1 MSFFTSEKAMQIWLE
16 DKLEIVDGLA
26 EIIDNVQ
33 EIEDYIPKNISE
45 VKIKKSYLHC
55 LKSLYLH
62 ESLTKDENISS
73 TKGDSLRPDILAYAS
88 ETESLVIIE
97 LKNQGGATRE
107 AGTELSAYASEIKSS
122 LSYLS
127 DGDIVN
133 VLISPSWPPLLKHH
147 IYNNV
152 FWQGKNTICLEPIK
166 KNNEILLKIVDI
178 PLFVQA
184 ELPTKISEE
193 HLGGYHVCLYDNS
206 QYLKERPETK
216 LHQYLPLIKTSI
228 SSMATTGEK
237 MNTHG
242 FAFLR
247 SGTCLS
253 PYFIT
258 LVNAAPFKSIERILH
273 SNDIESYND
282 LPLIEKKIL
291 DVYLEYSPEGHG
303 FSLDSLYN
311 SGTHLLQN
319 VCSPAPEGFTSWS
332 EMKEEIMNSHK
343 IIYFESWGIFKEIAI
358 SKLSEKYKN
367 GEFDIDLNNINLGL
381 EVINEIID
389 KDYQFINPQYL
400 HDSFFPENHPTRN
413 RSIFFDQ
420 DVIDDFDDESPQDHL
435 F

>member
-1 MSFFTSEKAMQIWLE
+1 MSFFTNENAMQIWLE
-16 DKLEIVDGLA
+16 NKLDEVEGLA
-26 EIIDNVQ
+26 DLIDNIQ
-33 EIEDYIPKNISE
+33 EIEDYVPKNISE
-45 VKIKKSYLHC
+45 IKIKKSYLYC

-73 TKGDSLRPDILAYAS
+73 SKGDSLKPDILAYAP

-133 VLISPSWPPLLKHH
+133 VIVSPCWPALLKHH
-147 IYNNV
+147 LYNNV
-152 FWQGKNTICLEPIK
+152 FWQGKNTICLEPISK
-166 KNNEILLKIVDI
+166 DNKILLKIVDI
-178 PLFVQA
+178 SLFVQA
-184 ELPTKISEE
+184 EIPTKISEE

-206 QYLKERPETK
+206 QYLEERPITK
-216 LHQYLPLIKTSI
+216 LPQYLPLIKTSI

-247 SGTCLS
+247 SGTLLS
-253 PYFIT
+253 PYIIT

-273 SNDIESYND
+273 SNDIKSYTD
-282 LPLIEKKIL
+282 LPLIEQKIL

-303 FSLDSLYN
+303 FSLDSLYR
-311 SGTHLLQN
+311 SGIHLLKD
-319 VCSPAPEGFTSWS
+319 VCSPTPEGFTSWS
-332 EMKEEIMNSHK
+332 DMKEEIMSSHEV
-343 IIYFESWGIFKEIAI
+343 IYFESWGIFKDIAI
-358 SKLSEKYKN
+358 SNLSKKYER
-367 GEFDIDLNNINLGL
+367 GEFNIDLNNVSLGF
-381 EVINEIID
+381 EVIDEIID
-389 KDYQFINPQYL
+389 KDYQFMNPQYL
-400 HDSFFPENHPTRN
+400 HDSFFPENHPSRD

-420 DVIDDFDDESPQDHL
+420 NVINDLDDESPQDDM

>member
-1 MSFFTSEKAMQIWLE
+1 MKMSFFKNEKAMQIWLE
-16 DKLEIVDGLA
+16 DKLDKVDGLI

-33 EIEDYIPKNISE
+33 EIIDYTPENISE

-55 LKSLYLH
+55 LQSLYLH

-73 TKGDSLRPDILAYAS
+73 TKGDSLRPDILAYAP
-88 ETESLVIIE
+88 ETQSLVIIE

-133 VLISPSWPPLLKHH
+133 VIISPCWPPLLKHH

-178 PLFVQA
+178 SLFVQS
-184 ELPTKISEE
+184 ELPAKISEE
-193 HLGGYHVCLYDNS
+193 HLGGYHICLYDDS

-216 LHQYLPLIKTSI
+216 LPQYLSLIKTSI

-253 PYFIT
+253 PYLIT

-273 SNDIESYND
+273 SNNIESYDD
-282 LPLIEKKIL
+282 LPLIEQKIL
-291 DVYLEYSPEGHG
+291 DVYLEHSPEGHG

-311 SGTHLLQN
+311 SGIHLLQN
-319 VCSPAPEGFTSWS
+319 VCSPTPEGFTSWS
-332 EMKEEIMNSHK
+332 EMKEEIMSSHE
-343 IIYFESWGIFKEIAI
+343 IIYFDSWGVFKEIAI
-358 SKLSEKYKN
+358 SKLSEKYKVR
-367 GEFDIDLNNINLGL
+367 EFDIDLNNVDLGF

-389 KDYQFINPQYL
+389 KDYQFIDPQYL
-400 HDSFFPENHPTRN
+400 HDSFFPENHPSRE

-420 DVIDDFDDESPQDHL
+420 DAIDELDDDESL
-435 F
+435 